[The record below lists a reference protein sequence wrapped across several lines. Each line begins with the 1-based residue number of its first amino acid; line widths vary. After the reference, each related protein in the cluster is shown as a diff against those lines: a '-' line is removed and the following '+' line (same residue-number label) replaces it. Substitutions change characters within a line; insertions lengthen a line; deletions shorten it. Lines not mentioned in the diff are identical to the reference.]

1 MNQNENKMEI
11 TNEGHRD
18 RLRNRYLNAGIDSF
32 QDYERLELLLM
43 YAIPRRDVKPIAK
56 KLLARYKTLSAVI
69 DAPLEQLEKITGM
82 GRNSAL
88 LCKLLKDLCTQYLKE
103 NMCEADVLANPT
115 RVINYS
121 RAKLGSMDVEAML
134 VIYLN
139 VKNMVI
145 SSEVFHGT
153 VDQTSVYPRNLMQT
167 ALRHN
172 ASGIILVHNHPSG
185 ICQPS
190 PEDELLTMNIQ
201 EAGKT
206 MGVKIIDHII
216 VSRSSHYSF
225 VAEGKL

>member
-1 MNQNENKMEI
+1 MNQDECRDIRM
-11 TNEGHRD
+11 NEGHRE

-43 YAIPRRDVKPIAK
+43 YAIPRRDVKPVAK
-56 KLLARYKTLSAVI
+56 KLLAEYKTLSGVM
-69 DAPLEQLEKITGM
+69 DAPLEQLEKVSGL
-82 GRNSAL
+82 GRNSAI

-103 NMCEADVLANPT
+103 NMCETDVLTNPN

-121 RAKLGSMDVEAML
+121 RAKLGCMEVEAML

-145 SSEVFHGT
+145 SSEIFHGT
-153 VDQTSVYPRNLMQT
+153 VDQASVYPRNLMQT

-185 ICQPS
+185 ICRPS
-190 PEDELLTMNIQ
+190 PADELLTLNIQ
-201 EAGKT
+201 EAGKM
-206 MGVKIIDHII
+206 MGIKVIDHII
-216 VSRSSHYSF
+216 VSRSSYYSF